1 MKNPPESKDVFEA
14 GGGGRGKGGMGGKGE
29 RGDGGEG
36 GKGGMG
42 GVDVSQLGNSCAT
55 PHPQFM
61 FII

>member
-14 GGGGRGKGGMGGKGE
+14 GGGGKGE
-29 RGDGGEG
+29 RGEW
-36 GKGGMG
+36 G
-42 GVDVSQLGNSCAT
+42 GVDASQLGNSCAT

>member
-14 GGGGRGKGGMGGKGE
+14 GGGGGGKGGMG
-29 RGDGGEG
+29 
-36 GKGGMG
+36 G